1 MPCFLQMVVV
11 SSVIDCI
18 DSALMLLV
26 GLQEG
31 HLACKKLNC
40 GVLVWLSVWGKM
52 QICTWPSWCHCH
64 WLSLALESRFVLPFW
79 YRLNRVVP
87 KGQYML
93 LLWLMEPVLVH
104 LVTDQIQHVQQ
115 PSTMIMKGH
124 HKRRH
129 ITDTNYRYCWT
140 SADLQKYN
148 RHWVN
153 LQ

>member
-52 QICTWPSWCHCH
+52 QICTWPS
-64 WLSLALESRFVLPFW
+64 
-79 YRLNRVVP
+79 
-87 KGQYML
+87 
-93 LLWLMEPVLVH
+93 
-104 LVTDQIQHVQQ
+104 
-115 PSTMIMKGH
+115 
-124 HKRRH
+124 
-129 ITDTNYRYCWT
+129 
-140 SADLQKYN
+140 
-148 RHWVN
+148 
-153 LQ
+153 